1 MNCRCS
7 NCGAVY
13 SLDALLANDDA
24 REALRAIS
32 ELGGDFAKLVVRYCG
47 LFRPAQSQLT
57 FARTAKLINELLP
70 AIKAQ
75 RIERNKQ
82 VFDAPPEAWLW
93 AIGQML
99 DARDAQRLET
109 PLKSHG
115 YLYEVI
121 SKYRPENG
129 VLPATAGTA
138 PAPVAA
144 ATDVGLAGINKWRR

>member
-1 MNCRCS
+1 MNCRCP

-57 FARTAKLINELLP
+57 FARLAKLINELLP

-75 RIERNKQ
+75 RIERGGR
-82 VFDAPPEAWLW
+82 VYDAPPAAWAW
-93 AIGQML
+93 AITQML
-99 DARDAQRLET
+99 DIRDANKLET

-121 SKYRPENG
+121 SKYRPEST
-129 VLPATAGTA
+129 LCPIDKPASQ
-138 PAPVAA
+138 PVSI
-144 ATDVGLAGINKWRR
+144 DQGLAGINKYRR